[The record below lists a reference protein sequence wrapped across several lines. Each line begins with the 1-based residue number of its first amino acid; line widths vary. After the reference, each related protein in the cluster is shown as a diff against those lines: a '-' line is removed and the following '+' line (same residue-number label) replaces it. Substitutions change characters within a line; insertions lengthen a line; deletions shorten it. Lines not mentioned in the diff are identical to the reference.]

1 MLDVGFGCGDQIIA
15 LTQLIQ
21 AHRRP
26 HFRYVGLTLNGTQ
39 LEEANRRL
47 SNAIHTFPS
56 HNNNTAPTI
65 SLPQD
70 AFSLY
75 RADAA
80 KPESWPKPIHSAIDN
95 LADATT
101 YQERWFLG
109 LDTLY
114 HFSPSRKPIFTLA
127 AQTLDANVMAFDL
140 ILNDDASLLQTAAV
154 RLLGFA
160 LSCPLRTFLT
170 GAQYRAQMVECGY
183 DEEQIEIRDISD
195 CVFAGLAGFLKKQDA
210 ALSPYGIYMG
220 GYKLVGR
227 VYEWFDR
234 TRVVKAAIV
243 VGRTKNR
250 DMHGRD

>member
-1 MLDVGFGCGDQIIA
+1 
-15 LTQLIQ
+15 
-21 AHRRP
+21 
-26 HFRYVGLTLNGTQ
+26 
-39 LEEANRRL
+39 
-47 SNAIHTFPS
+47 
-56 HNNNTAPTI
+56 
-65 SLPQD
+65 
-70 AFSLY
+70 
-75 RADAA
+75 
-80 KPESWPKPIHSAIDN
+80 
-95 LADATT
+95 
-101 YQERWFLG
+101 
-109 LDTLY
+109 
-114 HFSPSRKPIFTLA
+114 
-127 AQTLDANVMAFDL
+127 MAFDL